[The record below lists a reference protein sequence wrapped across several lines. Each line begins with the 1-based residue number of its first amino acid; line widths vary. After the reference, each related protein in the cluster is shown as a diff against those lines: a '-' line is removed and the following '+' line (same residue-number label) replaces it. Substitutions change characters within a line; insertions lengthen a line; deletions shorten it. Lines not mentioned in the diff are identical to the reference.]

1 LNDKSKNRRRIFI
14 KKLIKVVAIIATAM
28 LATAFIA
35 CSNPSSSDGS
45 SNTTTTDTDE
55 DKTSTPN
62 TSAFDSKLA
71 EGKYTYDMS
80 GYELGYIFNND
91 YTAKQINEA
100 QRLLCQIKNGEL

>member
-1 LNDKSKNRRRIFI
+1 
-14 KKLIKVVAIIATAM
+14 M